1 MCLILYAR
9 TMRNLVGDFDSVAH
23 SYCLWSYG
31 RSIRIDRIDSSSG
44 PERDR
49 DGAKSSLPPSPSS
62 FLILYSKMA
71 ASLCARASG
80 GCGAKKDERNNVV
93 SLMAGQFQRVRVAPL
108 PLSFFPRRRGVSFFP
123 TRSFLFVVLAA
134 LRRRG
139 NHLHALPLAPL
150 LLCHGIVRRGS
161 ARRTGRR
168 KLIRTDRTDSKR
180 LTG

>member
-1 MCLILYAR
+1 ML
-9 TMRNLVGDFDSVAH
+9 NLVGDFDSVAH
-23 SYCLWSYG
+23 FYRFWSYG

-49 DGAKSSLPPSPSS
+49 GSAKSSLPPSPSS

-80 GCGAKKDERNNVV
+80 GCSAKKDERNNVV

-123 TRSFLFVVLAA
+123 TRSFFFSSF
-134 LRRRG
+134 
-139 NHLHALPLAPL
+139 LPLSEGAATTSTRSPWHPFFCATASFAVEVHLGPVAENRSAPTEP
-150 LLCHGIVRRGS
+150 IPSV
-161 ARRTGRR
+161 
-168 KLIRTDRTDSKR
+168 
-180 LTG
+180 